1 MKSEDGGEWLAI
13 KRFTQAFKAADTVVK
28 HFIVEEFE
36 DLRKEFMATTIKSIM
51 NDEIEIDGC
60 KCGSSVMLYNVPKTN
75 NVNDPVIPS
84 TQKMIPVGKIK

>member
-1 MKSEDGGEWLAI
+1 MKPEDGGEWLAI
-13 KRFTQAFKAADTVVK
+13 KRFTQAFKAADKVVK
-28 HFIVEEFE
+28 HLIVEEFE

-75 NVNDPVIPS
+75 NVYDPVIPS
-84 TQKMIPVGKIK
+84 TQKMIQVGKIK

>member
-36 DLRKEFMATTIKSIM
+36 DLRKEFMATTIK
-51 NDEIEIDGC
+51 
-60 KCGSSVMLYNVPKTN
+60 
-75 NVNDPVIPS
+75 
-84 TQKMIPVGKIK
+84 

>member
-1 MKSEDGGEWLAI
+1 MKPEDGGEWLAI
-13 KRFTQAFKAADTVVK
+13 NKFTQVFIAVYTLVK
-28 HFIVEEFE
+28 HFIIEEFE
-36 DLRKEFMATTIKSIM
+36 GLRKEFMATTIKSIM

-84 TQKMIPVGKIK
+84 TQKMIPVGEIK